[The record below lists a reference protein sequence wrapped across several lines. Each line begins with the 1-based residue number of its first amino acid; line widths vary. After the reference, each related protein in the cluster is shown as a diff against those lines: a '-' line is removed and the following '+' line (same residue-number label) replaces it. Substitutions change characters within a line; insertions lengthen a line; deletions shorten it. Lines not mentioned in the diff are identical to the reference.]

1 MIMFLKKYRFTPTT
15 LRELNMQR
23 FMNEITDKAQWDVKI
38 FSDEIAEKWKTEVM
52 HQSGDFSE
60 KMANYCVQE
69 LRYKAEHLEE
79 SGMIT
84 VYPGG
89 KLPSSYL

>member
-1 MIMFLKKYRFTPTT
+1 ML
-15 LRELNMQR
+15 R

-38 FSDEIAEKWKTEVM
+38 FNDEIAETWKTEVM
-52 HQSGDFSE
+52 QQSGDFSE
-60 KMANYCVQE
+60 KMANYCIQE

-79 SGMIT
+79 SRMIA

-89 KLPSSYL
+89 TLPSCYPYCFLDAHVL